1 MLALKTERK
10 NKMIKLVGYERKTGN
25 MVDTKTGQL
34 IEWDKYILH
43 YLTDERPEVKGM
55 FADNVEADPK
65 KLQFMG
71 CKTID
76 EALGKQVMFGT
87 DMTAKTDANGK
98 TKINVNRIVVLGDA
112 K

>member
-1 MLALKTERK
+1 
-10 NKMIKLVGYERKTGN
+10 MIKLVGYERKTGN

-71 CKTID
+71 CKNID
-76 EALGKQVMFGT
+76 EALNKQVMFGT

-98 TKINVNRIVVLGDA
+98 TKINVNRIVVLGDG

>member
-1 MLALKTERK
+1 
-10 NKMIKLVGYERKTGN
+10 MIKLVGYERKTGN

-71 CKTID
+71 SDCN
-76 EALGKQVMFGT
+76 A
-87 DMTAKTDANGK
+87 
-98 TKINVNRIVVLGDA
+98 
-112 K
+112 